1 VNIRIYMIRTFI
13 ISMCYSLIET
23 AGFPEDNCIN
33 GANCYYHLSDY
44 TVQNHEMV
52 MYYQF

>member
-1 VNIRIYMIRTFI
+1 MNISIYMIRTFI

-33 GANCYYHLSDY
+33 GANYYDSLSDY
-44 TVQNHEMV
+44 TVQNVEML